1 MRLPLACA
9 SAVLS
14 TCLPAFQ
21 LVCPDVYL
29 FACLPASLF
38 ITFVHLFAAFLSAF
52 LPAFQPVYLSFC
64 PLVCLSS
71 SLPSS
76 QSICPLVYL
85 FGFLSASLSAI
96 RPILLSTCLFAYQ
109 PAFKMSFLPE
119 FSACIPVLLSAWFN
133 CYLPSFCNVRLAS
146 SCFSRPPLHRHCTT
160 RESKS
165 KRTRLLCILASEG
178 KTAGEME
185 EIIVSFTLLLA
196 RGPRGQKPFPVDHT
210 FRWLSW
216 RPFPCGRPSFF
227 GPQRER
233 SMSSVRKASCRSS
246 SVIPWSREHIWL
258 SENFP
263 RVFCVGVFF
272 L

>member
-21 LVCPDVYL
+21 RVCPDVYL

-76 QSICPLVYL
+76 QPICPLVYL
-85 FGFLSASLSAI
+85 FGFLSACLSAI

-119 FSACIPVLLSAWFN
+119 FSACIPVLLSARFN
-133 CYLPSFCNVRLAS
+133 CYLPAS
-146 SCFSRPPLHRHCTT
+146 LQPCQFAMCG
-160 RESKS
+160 
-165 KRTRLLCILASEG
+165 LLRAVSLVLRYTD
-178 KTAGEME
+178 TAPRGNPNLNAR
-185 EIIVSFTLLLA
+185 VSFAFL
-196 RGPRGQKPFPVDHT
+196 PV
-210 FRWLSW
+210 
-216 RPFPCGRPSFF
+216 
-227 GPQRER
+227 REEQQA
-233 SMSSVRKASCRSS
+233 K
-246 SVIPWSREHIWL
+246 WKK
-258 SENFP
+258 
-263 RVFCVGVFF
+263 
-272 L
+272 